1 MNFRRCFT
9 LTATIVFLTDD
20 VKPMAIKI
28 NVEEI
33 ESGSIPNSY
42 RFKILDEFN
51 DLSEENLKKI
61 DCYIKNSFFSS
72 GTLYINDK
80 IYLGTL
86 SISTE
91 KKVLTIILGK
101 EDTYYSIQEANYI
114 LDIRKS

>member
-1 MNFRRCFT
+1 M

-33 ESGSIPNSY
+33 ESGSIPNSH
-42 RFKILDEFN
+42 RFKILDNYN
-51 DLSEENLKKI
+51 DLSEESLKKI
-61 DCYIKNSFFSS
+61 DYYIKNSFFSS

-80 IYLGTL
+80 VFLGTL

-91 KKVLTIILGK
+91 KKVLAIILGE
-101 EDTYYSIQEANYI
+101 EDTYYSVQEANYI

>member
-1 MNFRRCFT
+1 M

-33 ESGSIPNSY
+33 ESGSIPNSH
-42 RFKILDEFN
+42 RFKILDNYN
-51 DLSEENLKKI
+51 DLSEESLKKI
-61 DCYIKNSFFSS
+61 DYYIKNSFFSS

-80 IYLGTL
+80 VFLGTL

-91 KKVLTIILGK
+91 KKILGIILGSG
-101 EDTYYSIQEANYI
+101 DIYHSIQEANYI
-114 LDIRKS
+114 LDIRNS